1 MNLSAE
7 RQSAASRLTLFMK
20 GDEAAYAYF
29 YRLFVS
35 DLFAYGKSLGGDE
48 ETLKDIVQEIF
59 IYIFSARVYFASTR
73 HLKCYLLQSV
83 KNRLYDLYKSSAYRR
98 GRPLEEASGFA
109 LQVDVLDEM
118 LDREQQTLLK
128 KKIEKLL
135 SVLTDRQREV
145 LFLRYTQELDYGEI
159 ARILRMTEPAA
170 RKLLSRAVKRLR
182 EEYGLL
188 YILILCLIKF

>member
-7 RQSAASRLTLFMK
+7 KQPADLQLTLFLK

-48 ETLKDIVQEIF
+48 ETLKDIVQEVF
-59 IYIFSARVYFASTR
+59 LSIFSSRVSFASVR
-73 HLKCYLLQSV
+73 HLKGYLLQSV
-83 KNRLYDLYKSSAYRR
+83 KNRLYDLYKSAAYRR
-98 GRPLEEASGFA
+98 ACPLEAASGFA
-109 LQVDVLDEM
+109 LGVNVLDEM

-128 KKIEKLL
+128 KKVEKLL
-135 SVLTDRQREV
+135 SVLTDRQKEV
-145 LFLRYTQELDYGEI
+145 LFLRYTQELEYEEI
-159 ARILRMTEPAA
+159 ARILEMTEPGA

-182 EEYGLL
+182 EEYGML
-188 YILILCLIKF
+188 YILILCLIKM